1 MRVFIA
7 GVMQADRTDR
17 FIEAQDYRSKIT
29 AALQQQLPGVQVLDP
44 FALHPNSVEYDDEQ
58 ARETFLSLTKL
69 AGTVDLLIAYLPKPS
84 MGTAMEMWQAH
95 QSQAYIVAVTPFVHH
110 WAVRFTANEVL
121 PDLETLLAHI
131 ENGRIPHIL
140 QSRTRVDAYPV
151 AD

>member
-7 GVMQADRTDR
+7 GVMQADRKDR
-17 FIEAQDYRSKIT
+17 LLEAQDYRRKIT
-29 AALQQQLPGVQVLDP
+29 QALQERIPEVQVLDP

-58 ARETFLSLTKL
+58 ARQTFLSLTKL
-69 AGTVDLLIAYLPKPS
+69 AGTADLLIAYLPKPS

-95 QSQAYIVAVTPFVHH
+95 QSQAYIVAVTPYVHH
-110 WAVRFTANEVL
+110 WAVRYTANEVL

-131 ENGRIPHIL
+131 ENGRIPHLL
-140 QSRTRVDAYPV
+140 QSRVKVDAPSV